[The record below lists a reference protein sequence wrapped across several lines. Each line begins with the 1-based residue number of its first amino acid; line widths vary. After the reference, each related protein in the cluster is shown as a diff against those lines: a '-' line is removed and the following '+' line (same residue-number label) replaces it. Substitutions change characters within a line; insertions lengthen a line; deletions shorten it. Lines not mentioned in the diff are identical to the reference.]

1 MNSYFNKID
10 KLNATRDPL
19 PSRRNRDP
27 GEETSEFTRLS
38 AFRAINMATLQQIPA
53 NTTVKVLYPHIQ
65 FDLANEFN
73 SAASTFIPETR
84 GVYSLTAS
92 VLFSPNNFNEGY
104 RGRISIQAN
113 GHEVAADND
122 FFGANI
128 KIKNIISVSTITQL
142 KREDIVEVFFISS
155 VAGTINLLDSI
166 TRFEG
171 ARFPSP
177 SI

>member
-1 MNSYFNKID
+1 MSSYYD
-10 KLNATRDPL
+10 KLNQLSANRESLSQRRSRNLRGDNFESTRP
-19 PSRRNRDP
+19 
-27 GEETSEFTRLS
+27 S
-38 AFRAINMATLQQIPA
+38 AFRAINMSTLQQIPA
-53 NTTVKVLYPHIQ
+53 NTTVKVLYPNIQ

-73 SAASTFIPETR
+73 SAASMFIPETR

-92 VLFSPNNFNEGY
+92 VLFAPSNFNEAY
-104 RGRISIQAN
+104 RGRINIQVN

-128 KIKNIISVSTITQL
+128 EIKNIISVSTITEL
-142 KREDIVEVFFISS
+142 KCEDVVEVFFISS
-155 VAGTINLLDSI
+155 VAGTINLLNSI

-177 SI
+177 AT

>member
-1 MNSYFNKID
+1 MSSYYD
-10 KLNATRDPL
+10 KLNRLNANRDSL
-19 PSRRNRDP
+19 SQRRNRYNR
-27 GEETSEFTRLS
+27 GENSEFIRPS
-38 AFRAINMATLQQIPA
+38 AFRAVNMSTLQQVPA
-53 NTTVKVLYPHIQ
+53 NTTVKVLYPNIQ

-73 SAASTFIPETR
+73 SAASMFIPETK

-92 VLFSPNNFNEGY
+92 VLFAPSNFNEAY
-104 RGRISIQAN
+104 RGRICIQVN

-128 KIKNIISVSTITQL
+128 EIKNIISVSTITEL
-142 KREDIVEVFFISS
+142 KCEDIVEVFFISN
-155 VAGTINLLDSI
+155 VAGTINLLNSI

-177 SI
+177 AT